1 MSRIL
6 QIFAE
11 YGLSIESEKADKLSR
26 YINFLINAPLN
37 LTSIKDF
44 DQAVH
49 KHVID
54 VLLPLTTLSGEVLDV
69 GTGGGIPGLVYA
81 IVFPVKVMLVDSTRK
96 KIAWLE
102 NIIKELRITNAEV
115 LCSRVEELGNN
126 MRERFDILAARAL
139 AELRITTELCAAFC
153 KVDGRLLFYK
163 GPKWQQEYKEAER
176 TLRVLGLEL
185 EKVEEYSLRTGE
197 QRVLLIFRKL
207 KKTDESFPRRMSEIL
222 KKPL

>member
-54 VLLPLTTLSGEVLDV
+54 VLLPLTTLSGEILDV

-81 IVFPVKVMLVDSTRK
+81 IVFPVKVLLVDSTRK
-96 KIAWLE
+96 KITWLE
-102 NIIKELRITNAEV
+102 NIIKKLKITNAEV

-139 AELRITTELCAAFC
+139 AELRITIELCAAFC
-153 KVDGRLLFYK
+153 KVGGKLLLYK

-176 TLRVLGLEL
+176 TLKVLGLEL

-207 KKTDESFPRRMSEIL
+207 KRTDESFPRRMSEIL

>member
-1 MSRIL
+1 MNRIL

-11 YGLSIESEKADKLSR
+11 YGLSIESEKAEKLSR

-81 IVFPVKVMLVDSTRK
+81 IVFPVKVLLVDSTRK

-102 NIIKELRITNAEV
+102 NIIKELKITNAEV

-176 TLRVLGLEL
+176 ILKVLGLEL